1 MKKGWRGGGGGC
13 VFPKTNVLNQYIVLA
28 FCKCAPAIKPLEH
41 TSIIKCIVK
50 NVRWHSLIIM
60 YYVFI
65 DWVWSH
71 WTGKIISS
79 RAKCCPVWPDQTQ
92 SISFL
97 SYDYIII
104 VENVVQPNGNVID
117 GCMRDNHKK
126 DFSILIFFKAT
137 RNLQF
142 MSVSVGLESKLRSAH
157 INSSCSIQVCFY

>member
-1 MKKGWRGGGGGC
+1 MYSEKCQVTFLG
-13 VFPKTNVLNQYIVLA
+13 NMVL
-28 FCKCAPAIKPLEH
+28 C
-41 TSIIKCIVK
+41 
-50 NVRWHSLIIM
+50 IM

-117 GCMRDNHKK
+117 GCIRDNQKK
-126 DFSILIFFKAT
+126 DFSILIFFRAT

-142 MSVSVGLESKLRSAH
+142 MSVSVGLESELRSAH
-157 INSSCSIQVCFY
+157 INSFCSIQVCFY